1 MARRKKSTRTRMVK
15 KRMRRMTSKV
25 VVVRKTKKRLRRR
38 PPHVAR
44 LELGLPPH
52 GTKRS
57 ITGTDNAKAEDD
69 GTKFVFTKLANAKML
84 VMR

>member
-1 MARRKKSTRTRMVK
+1 MASYAGAKAGSRIRRAA
-15 KRMRRMTSKV
+15 
-25 VVVRKTKKRLRRR
+25 RLRLRLCFR
-38 PPHVAR
+38 LLFNLFFDLRETV

-52 GTKRS
+52 GIKRS

-69 GTKFVFTKLANAKML
+69 GTKSVFTKLANAKML

>member
-1 MARRKKSTRTRMVK
+1 M
-15 KRMRRMTSKV
+15 
-25 VVVRKTKKRLRRR
+25 
-38 PPHVAR
+38 

>member
-1 MARRKKSTRTRMVK
+1 M
-15 KRMRRMTSKV
+15 
-25 VVVRKTKKRLRRR
+25 
-38 PPHVAR
+38 

-52 GTKRS
+52 GIKRS

-69 GTKFVFTKLANAKML
+69 GTKSVFTKLANAKML